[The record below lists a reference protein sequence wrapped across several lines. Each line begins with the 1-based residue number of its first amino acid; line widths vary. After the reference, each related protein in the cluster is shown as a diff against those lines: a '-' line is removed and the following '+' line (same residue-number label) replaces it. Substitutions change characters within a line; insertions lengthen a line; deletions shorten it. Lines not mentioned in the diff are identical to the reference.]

1 MTESLPT
8 RNDAA
13 RPRLRSIISTILL
26 VLISVMIVRDIFVR
40 RWGAPTPP
48 SSDVTQRIPL
58 RFRGVRAR
66 QRASRCARAKS
77 PLNRVNPVPEVPMP
91 RRLISTGSPFEKT
104 AGYSRAVIDGD
115 FAFVAGTTGYDY
127 ATMTMPA
134 DVTSQS
140 RNCFKTIE
148 AALKEG
154 GFAMADIVRATYY
167 ITDAKD
173 ADAQFAVCGEVLGEI
188 RPAATLLVVAALY
201 KPEMK
206 VEIEVTAKRRTA

>member
-1 MTESLPT
+1 
-8 RNDAA
+8 
-13 RPRLRSIISTILL
+13 
-26 VLISVMIVRDIFVR
+26 
-40 RWGAPTPP
+40 
-48 SSDVTQRIPL
+48 
-58 RFRGVRAR
+58 
-66 QRASRCARAKS
+66 
-77 PLNRVNPVPEVPMP
+77 MP
-91 RRLISTGSPFEKT
+91 HRLISTGSPFEKT

-127 ATMTMPA
+127 ATLTIPS

-173 ADAQFAVCGEVLGEI
+173 ADTVLAVCGEVLGDI
-188 RPAATLLVVAALY
+188 RPAATILVVVALY